1 MEFRQFKYVLKVA
14 EERNFSNAA
23 KKLFISQPSL
33 SQFIQK
39 VEEQV
44 GAPIFDRSV
53 SPLKLT
59 YIGKLYVEHAKTV
72 MDLQNQFEQRID
84 DVLKIK
90 KGRVTVG
97 SSPFRSAYLMSQIL
111 PRFRANYPDIEIF
124 LKEDNTLN
132 LEELA
137 LNGETDLSIS
147 LLPIDEKLFDYEIL
161 FEERVLLAL
170 PPTHPIAHKLKL
182 LAGDHSYT
190 PYIDLA
196 DLRDT
201 PFIQMSKSHKLHQM
215 LLILCKEAGFTP
227 NVIFETDS
235 MTTAQALAGAGIGVT
250 LLPETLIR
258 ANHFEHEPCYCALKA
273 KASRTVLVVYRKG
286 RYLSRASR
294 AFIQTLKETLNDSFN

>member
-1 MEFRQFKYVLKVA
+1 MTFKQYRYVLKVA
-14 EERNFSNAA
+14 EERNFSSAA

-33 SQFIQK
+33 SQFVQK
-39 VEEQV
+39 VEEQI
-44 GAPIFDRSV
+44 GAPIFDRST

-59 YIGKLYVEHAKTV
+59 YIGKLYVEHAKAI
-72 MDLQNQFEQRID
+72 MDLQNQFEQRVD

-97 SSPFRSAYLMSQIL
+97 SSPFRSAYLMSQLL
-111 PRFRANYPDIEIF
+111 PQFRKTYPDIEVF
-124 LKEDNTLN
+124 LKEDNTRN

-137 LNGETDLSIS
+137 LTGETDISVS

-161 FEERVLLAL
+161 FEERMLLAL
-170 PPTHPIAHKLKL
+170 PPTHPIAERLKL
-182 LAGDHSYT
+182 IAGDHTYT
-190 PYIDLA
+190 PHIHLA

-201 PFIQMSKSHKLHQM
+201 PFIQMNKSHKLHQM
-215 LLILCKEAGFTP
+215 LLNLCNEAGFTP

-258 ANHFEHEPCYCALKA
+258 TNHFEHEPCYCALDTKA
-273 KASRTVLVVYRKG
+273 ARTVIAVYRKG
-286 RYLSRASR
+286 RYLSRAAR
-294 AFIQTLKETLNDSFN
+294 AFIQTLKEYVRADQ